1 VTAPAQS
8 AVRARVDNDAFNV
21 WLGPWDRPDEE
32 YSNGV
37 RLSVDWAGPAF
48 WWKRFD
54 HDALGCATG
63 RDRCV
68 SHTLMLGQDIYTAA
82 RQIGEPLSPVC
93 SRPDAGL
100 LWLQESERVARDDRL
115 DEFSITIAS
124 LASRRSLW
132 AFSASCTVT
141 RPAGSG
147 QSTGASS
154 SRSNPSS
161 ASRTIS
167 GAAWRWAHSSY
178 SRTRGRQSAI

>member
-1 VTAPAQS
+1 VIAVIAVSLRRAPLVLCLGAVTAPAQS

-93 SRPDAGL
+93 SRP
-100 LWLQESERVARDDRL
+100 VAQP
-115 DEFSITIAS
+115 
-124 LASRRSLW
+124 
-132 AFSASCTVT
+132 SAS
-141 RPAGSG
+141 
-147 QSTGASS
+147 
-154 SRSNPSS
+154 
-161 ASRTIS
+161 
-167 GAAWRWAHSSY
+167 
-178 SRTRGRQSAI
+178 